1 MLDATVFY
9 SQQATGKAL
18 NDIYISEFSK
28 LLKIYDL
35 VKLAREV
42 KAPGRIVGL
51 SIVNGR
57 TIFNFKATS
66 SDISIR
72 F

>member
-18 NDIYISEFSK
+18 KAIYISEFSK

-51 SIVNGR
+51 LDCSWAHHLQFQGYFV
-57 TIFNFKATS
+57 
-66 SDISIR
+66 
-72 F
+72 